1 MIEQNNFSL
10 TAVSSIDGR
19 YHDKSADLSQYFS
32 EYALIKYRVFVECAW
47 LNHISQLPEFLSLN
61 PHELQLVERLMKDF
75 TLNDAS
81 RVKEIEKITNHDVK
95 AVEYFISEQIQ
106 TEKLKSLVH
115 FACTSEDINN
125 LAYALA
131 LNEYRSRTFNDNVN
145 LLIDTLRKLAIETA
159 ENPMLSFTH
168 GQIASPTTMGKEIAV
183 IINRL
188 NSQIL
193 QINQVEILGK
203 INGAVG
209 NFNAHI
215 AAYPELDW
223 PKISEQFIEK
233 LGLKSNPYTT
243 QIEPHDWIAEY
254 CHGMIRINNILQD
267 FCVDVWLYIS
277 KGYFKSKAISTET
290 GSSTMPHKVNPIDFE
305 NAEGNLGLSVALLDY
320 LSIKLTKSRLQR
332 DLTDS
337 TTLRNLGIAFGYQ
350 IIALKSLL
358 KGISKLELNE
368 ELMLEELNQEPSVL
382 AEAIQ
387 TVMRKHGIADAY
399 EQLKAFTRGKVITL
413 ENIIEL
419 IDQVDIPEADKVRLK
434 ALKPED
440 YIGLAKDLAKN
451 I

>member
-1 MIEQNNFSL
+1 
-10 TAVSSIDGR
+10 
-19 YHDKSADLSQYFS
+19 
-32 EYALIKYRVFVECAW
+32 
-47 LNHISQLPEFLSLN
+47 
-61 PHELQLVERLMKDF
+61 
-75 TLNDAS
+75 
-81 RVKEIEKITNHDVK
+81 
-95 AVEYFISEQIQ
+95 
-106 TEKLKSLVH
+106 
-115 FACTSEDINN
+115 
-125 LAYALA
+125 
-131 LNEYRSRTFNDNVN
+131 
-145 LLIDTLRKLAIETA
+145 
-159 ENPMLSFTH
+159 
-168 GQIASPTTMGKEIAV
+168 MGKEIAV

-188 NSQIL
+188 NSQIQ